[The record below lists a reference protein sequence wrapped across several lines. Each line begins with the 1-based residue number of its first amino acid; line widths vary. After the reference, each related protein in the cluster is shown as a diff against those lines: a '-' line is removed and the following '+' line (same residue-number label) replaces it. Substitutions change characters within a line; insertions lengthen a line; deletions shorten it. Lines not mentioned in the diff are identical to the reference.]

1 MIYVFFQ
8 TFSYFKILDWN
19 IYIYI
24 DICITKFNITI
35 INMII
40 FKYIYIL
47 LYFWSIRKIFDL
59 LK

>member
-47 LYFWSIRKIFDL
+47 LSY
-59 LK
+59 